1 MDPTVVKLFEG
12 VTAQQMPALEAKILK
27 MVSERLTR
35 HIGYLRAQLAVKVN
49 SKKVPHLLFRHF
61 AEQDPITRA
70 AFKNYEPEYPAEL
83 RAYGSFNSSSSS
95 DSSSS
100 SGGTIPKMKLSKLSS
115 AQQQQQQQQQQH
127 SEEQLA
133 AHDKV
138 ADAV

>member
-1 MDPTVVKLFEG
+1 
-12 VTAQQMPALEAKILK
+12 
-27 MVSERLTR
+27 VSERLTK

-83 RAYGSFNSSSSS
+83 RAYGSFASSSSSSSSSSANSSSSS
-95 DSSSS
+95 SSAS
-100 SGGTIPKMKLSKLSS
+100 IPKMKLSKLSS
-115 AQQQQQQQQQQH
+115 SQQQQQETQQD

-133 AHDKV
+133 VRDKV

>member
-1 MDPTVVKLFEG
+1 
-12 VTAQQMPALEAKILK
+12 
-27 MVSERLTR
+27 VSERLTR

-95 DSSSS
+95 SDSSSS
-100 SGGTIPKMKLSKLSS
+100 SGSIPKMKLSKLSS
-115 AQQQQQQQQQQH
+115 AQQQTKQQQH
-127 SEEQLA
+127 SEEQPA

-138 ADAV
+138 ADAA

>member
-1 MDPTVVKLFEG
+1 
-12 VTAQQMPALEAKILK
+12 
-27 MVSERLTR
+27 VSERLTR
-35 HIGYLRAQLAVKVN
+35 HIGHLRAQLAVKVN

-83 RAYGSFNSSSSS
+83 RAYGSFSSSSSS

-100 SGGTIPKMKLSKLSS
+100 SSSSGSIPKMKLSKLSS
-115 AQQQQQQQQQQH
+115 AQQQQQQQQH
-127 SEEQLA
+127 SEEQPA

-138 ADAV
+138 ADAA